1 MRLVSKSST
10 WDRTP
15 PPPRFL
21 LFLFII
27 SFICSLYFCF
37 YLLIYFTIRYF
48 LIKHGNFIYEFR
60 PCWIWMHIFICFS
73 VVQFLTLIF
82 SLSLRSI
89 YSVTLVPGYKSCENN
104 DNMSHDMTKLTQ
116 WVCAQRCP
124 GWSESWRNLGSLAT
138 HWAHT
143 EDSDQTGRMPRL
155 IWVFA
160 GRTLT
165 LLVLLCR
172 GSIIMNQ

>member
-1 MRLVSKSST
+1 MDHAFGFQAVDLRSKST
-10 WDRTP
+10 
-15 PPPRFL
+15 RF

-27 SFICSLYFCF
+27 LFIYSLYFCF

-48 LIKHGNFIYEFR
+48 VIKHGFYLQIR
-60 PCWIWMHIFICFS
+60 PCWIWMHVFICFS

-89 YSVTLVPGYKSCENN
+89 YGVTLVPGYKSCKNN
-104 DNMSHDMTKLTQ
+104 DNMSHDMTKPTQ
-116 WVCAQRCP
+116 SVCAQRCP
-124 GWSESWRNLGSLAT
+124 GWSESWRNFKSLTT
-138 HWAHT
+138 HWAHSKY
-143 EDSDQTGRMPRL
+143 SDQTGRRL

-165 LLVLLCR
+165 LLVLSCR
-172 GSIIMNQ
+172 GSIIMKQ